1 MTRSLHEHGISVTIA
16 TTHGREKR
24 PRRVAGTVMSFPLG
38 TTEFLPASFAYSP
51 GLANWLEESVAQF
64 NLLHIHTLFN
74 YPSAKAC
81 AVARQQRVP
90 YIVRP
95 CGMLD
100 PWSLRRSRWKKAA
113 WMTLWGRRHLNSAAA
128 LHFTSTEEQRLT
140 ERLRLNAAGVVIPL
154 GVEVLKRGL
163 TDASGLKTVLFL
175 SRLHPKKGL
184 DLLIPALGDL
194 ARKRDDFRFVVA
206 GGGEA
211 RHLKDVGRQLLE
223 YGILGRTKLTGFVEG
238 PDKAELL
245 GEADIFVLPSYQENF
260 GLAVAEAMAA
270 GIPVVISD
278 RVNLHPEV
286 ARYRAG
292 LVTTLDRREIAAAI
306 EKLLDDEAL
315 QREMGH
321 NGQRLVQEKFNWAS
335 ISRQIANLYDD
346 VLRGNDSTA
355 RPSGANRF
363 HLLSRQ
369 RHCALP
375 HS

>member
-16 TTHGREKR
+16 TTHGREEQ

-51 GLANWLEESVAQF
+51 GLANWLEETVTQF
-64 NLLHIHTLFN
+64 DLLHVHTLFN
-74 YPSAKAC
+74 HPSANAC
-81 AVARQQRVP
+81 AVAHKQRVP

-113 WMTLWGRRHLNSAAA
+113 WMTLWGRRHLNGAAA
-128 LHFTSTEEQRLT
+128 LHFTSSEEQRLT
-140 ERLRLNAAGVVIPL
+140 ERLRLNAAGVVVPL
-154 GVEVLKRGL
+154 GVEVLKRGR

-223 YGILGRTKLTGFVEG
+223 HGILGRTKLTGFVAG

-335 ISRQIANLYDD
+335 ISRQIANLYDN